1 MSQAQ
6 SKAQETVN
14 PHNNLLRQMSQ
25 GEETGRGVLG
35 LFQVPRIGVRI
46 QTQGCLSH
54 SLGFF
59 HSALVTSRKGHS
71 PGIIAGDE
79 SVLGGVPG
87 GLDR

>member
-35 LFQVPRIGVRI
+35 LFQVPRTGVRI
-46 QTQGCLSH
+46 QTQGCLVS
-54 SLGFF
+54 
-59 HSALVTSRKGHS
+59 
-71 PGIIAGDE
+71 
-79 SVLGGVPG
+79 
-87 GLDR
+87 